1 MSNPTSINVNDTFT
15 TKKGETFTVT
25 SKSDRKDYWN
35 IKFNGEDEYETHA
48 SQIVS
53 GFIPKRYSANYGGNQ
68 SRNKTGI
75 NVGDVITSEHG
86 GDFTVISKAERPNF
100 WNIKFND
107 VGGYET
113 TVDASQIYR
122 RSVANLNKATRLG
135 VGYLGVGPYKGSFM
149 VDGVRHRTKEF
160 ESWSGMLKRCYCPK
174 TQERQPSYKGCTV
187 HPVWHNFQVFAK
199 WYTEQ
204 PGYAEGWDLD
214 KDLLVEGNKVYG
226 PDTCVLLPR
235 QINSLVTMVDML
247 EDRFLPRGMYIR
259 QNGTYRVE
267 LGSLATKRSTVT
279 VKTLEEAIKL
289 RNQNT
294 IERIGE
300 IVDVYSDK
308 IPEHVMSIIK
318 KRLYKLL
325 WIPPEE
331 DSASN

>member
-1 MSNPTSINVNDTFT
+1 MNEIKAGNIGVTQEGCKFKVCGRSSYSGYWVIEFLDEPYHMRDAT
-15 TKKGETFTVT
+15 TYMIKKGQ
-25 SKSDRKDYWN
+25 
-35 IKFNGEDEYETHA
+35 IKNPFHP
-48 SQIVS
+48 SV
-53 GFIPKRYSANYGGNQ
+53 YGKGYM
-68 SRNKTGI
+68 
-75 NVGDVITSEHG
+75 GD
-86 GDFTVISKAERPNF
+86 
-100 WNIKFND
+100 
-107 VGGYET
+107 
-113 TVDASQIYR
+113 
-122 RSVANLNKATRLG
+122 
-135 VGYLGVGPYKGSFM
+135 GPYKGSHTI
-149 VDGVRHRTKEF
+149 DGVQIKTPEYEAWR
-160 ESWSGMLKRCYCPK
+160 GMMKRCYCPK
-174 TQERQPSYKGCTV
+174 NQERQPSYIGCTV
-187 HPVWHNFQVFAK
+187 HPDWHNFQTFAK

-226 PDTCVLLPR
+226 PDTCILLPR

-247 EDRFLPRGMYIR
+247 DDRFLPRGVYIR

-279 VKTLEEAIKL
+279 VKTVEEAIKL

-325 WIPPEE
+325 WIPSEE